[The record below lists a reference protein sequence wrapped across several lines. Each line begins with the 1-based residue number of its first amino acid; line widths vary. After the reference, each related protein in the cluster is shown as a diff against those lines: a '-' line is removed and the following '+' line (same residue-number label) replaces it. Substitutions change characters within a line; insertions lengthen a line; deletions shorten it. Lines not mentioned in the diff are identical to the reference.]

1 MARLF
6 VCDEGGWITVDI
18 ETCGPVMTAALEHD
32 KAEPLIRCAIFMAL
46 SALAEGENWPMAL
59 FQSMAGFMSAMKK
72 AVCSQQLM

>member
-18 ETCGPVMTAALEHD
+18 ETCGPVMSAALEHE

-46 SALAEGENWPMAL
+46 SALAEGESWPMAL
-59 FQSMAGFMSAMKK
+59 FQSMTAFMSTMKK
-72 AVCSQQLM
+72 TLSREQLM